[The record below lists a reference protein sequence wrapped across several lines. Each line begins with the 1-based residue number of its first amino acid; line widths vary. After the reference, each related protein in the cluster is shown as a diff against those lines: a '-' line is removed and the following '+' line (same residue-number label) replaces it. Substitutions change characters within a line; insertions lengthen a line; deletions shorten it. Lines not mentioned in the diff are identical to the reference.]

1 MLGASFDSPGDNKA
15 FADAEKFPFRLLS
28 DADRSVGTAYEVVRE
43 PDDPYAS
50 MPQRIAYLVDP
61 EGVIMQSYL
70 VKDTAGFAARV
81 LDDLAQLRS

>member
-28 DADRSVGTAYEVVRE
+28 DADRSVGTAHEVVRE